1 VKFYVRK
8 PRQRKTVL
16 HRKSM
21 QCRNHHIN
29 RKAMHVKSSSKKQK
43 QSRDAKKRIIRKSN
57 ARKKARKRVHARKVA
72 YL

>member
-1 VKFYVRK
+1 
-8 PRQRKTVL
+8 
-16 HRKSM
+16 M
-21 QCRNHHIN
+21 QCRKHHIN
-29 RKAMHVKSSSKKQK
+29 GKAMHVKSSSKKQK